1 MPQLDKLLRAAWVVN
16 FGQPFLLKIWTWDM
30 DGYRHSPDTKPFDK
44 VFFSWN
50 MSRGFIPYH
59 TCVYLRT
66 LIYTWNPNVP
76 CFDWKRPSFGGK
88 TKDKWVPGI
97 YIYNTYIYYIYWY
110 IYIYTYYMYDYAHL
124 SWHVAL
130 VFFLY
135 DQHFNDQLLGF
146 AFAYDQIGIVDSQ
159 RSVSVKVQRSGAVR

>member
-97 YIYNTYIYYIYWY
+97 YIYNTYIYILYILIY
-110 IYIYTYYMYDYAHL
+110 IYIHILYVWLCSFILTCCF
-124 SWHVAL
+124 S
-130 VFFLY
+130 FFSLWSTL
-135 DQHFNDQLLGF
+135 QWSASRLCFRL
-146 AFAYDQIGIVDSQ
+146 
-159 RSVSVKVQRSGAVR
+159 RSDWDRG